1 MAQKFK
7 TKEDFDRF
15 RADWE
20 MVYAVA
26 HKAPI
31 LENDIKYKQI
41 GISLKDSQLL
51 ETRLFSIH
59 EICRWFGVPPH
70 LVGDLSRAT
79 FSNIEQLALEFVKLT
94 LSAWLTR
101 WEQELWRCVLTPEEK
116 NQNYLWR
123 HNLNALLRG
132 DFPSRMTGYATMLQ
146 NGIACQDEI
155 RDLEDWNPIEDGI
168 GTGYH
173 IQLNMQTLPPDGG
186 PLQPPKGPAKI
197 HRRPTHPLPTRRTR
211 SRRSRRPEANRRRH
225 RQRSGHLKRKRR
237 KIHDAQIAPSDDDQ
251 ISRARRLFH
260 RLARGL
266 QQRRPR
272 RRPDRGRRLH
282 QDDQG
287 ARRPGASALAAQ
299 GRRSHRHVDAGRRTR
314 RAQREGPAPHGPP
327 GRKERIPADQSPD
340 RQRPVH
346 RLRHREGRGGR
357 GRSSPEGDRLWE
369 GSIVTFPMNEMAQI
383 TSVKARK
390 EAKADFSTE
399 YAEIQLQDAMYQM
412 WIALRYAL
420 SSIPWSDMERDEKIA
435 ASAASIE
442 QFTAVYME
450 FIPAI
455 PRLAHPGVRRVQHDG
470 TRPPRSNR
478 PGSGRQA
485 SASARPRSKRLT
497 RRAPT

>member
-1 MAQKFK
+1 MELQPLQPSQVRSGRDRASQLVYVVKTGNEQEKTFTVQKNKPQDIFHMRGIGNNGTVGFSVISMAHQSIGTAIGAEKNLGNFFGRGGRLPYILEMAQKFK

-116 NQNYLWR
+116 TQNYLWR

-186 PLQPPKGPAKI
+186 PLQPPKGPGKDPPETDPSAPDPSNPK
-197 HRRPTHPLPTRRTR
+197 PTKPGDPKPT
-211 SRRSRRPEANRRRH
+211 E
-225 RQRSGHLKRKRR
+225 
-237 KIHDAQIAPSDDDQ
+237 DAIGNAP
-251 ISRARRLFH
+251 A
-260 RLARGL
+260 
-266 QQRRPR
+266 
-272 RRPDRGRRLH
+272 
-282 QDDQG
+282 
-287 ARRPGASALAAQ
+287 
-299 GRRSHRHVDAGRRTR
+299 T
-314 RAQREGPAPHGPP
+314 
-327 GRKERIPADQSPD
+327 
-340 RQRPVH
+340 
-346 RLRHREGRGGR
+346 
-357 GRSSPEGDRLWE
+357 
-369 GSIVTFPMNEMAQI
+369 
-383 TSVKARK
+383 
-390 EAKADFSTE
+390 
-399 YAEIQLQDAMYQM
+399 
-412 WIALRYAL
+412 
-420 SSIPWSDMERDEKIA
+420 
-435 ASAASIE
+435 
-442 QFTAVYME
+442 
-450 FIPAI
+450 
-455 PRLAHPGVRRVQHDG
+455 
-470 TRPPRSNR
+470 
-478 PGSGRQA
+478 
-485 SASARPRSKRLT
+485 
-497 RRAPT
+497 